1 MVSALKAIHEIHEL
15 HTNQK
20 KVYGVAVGDA
30 AGARVAVGDAAGAR
44 VAAGD
49 GDVLGLGETVGDG
62 EAAGG
67 CLTGTLAP
75 ATNFHS
81 PFRFAN
87 VSRKR

>member
-1 MVSALKAIHEIHEL
+1 M
-15 HTNQK
+15 
-20 KVYGVAVGDA
+20 A
-30 AGARVAVGDAAGAR
+30 AGVGLLTGEL

-49 GDVLGLGETVGDG
+49 GLVAGDDAGEGETVGDG
-62 EAAGG
+62 DAAGG

-81 PFRFAN
+81 PFRLAK